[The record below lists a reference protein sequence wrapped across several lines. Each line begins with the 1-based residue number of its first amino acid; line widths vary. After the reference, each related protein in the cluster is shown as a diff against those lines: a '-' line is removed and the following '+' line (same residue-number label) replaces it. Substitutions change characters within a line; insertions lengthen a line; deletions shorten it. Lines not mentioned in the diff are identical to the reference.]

1 MVPSSKPGL
10 RRILV
15 GPDATVVVVLA
26 AIVEVSELEVVS
38 ESEVVS
44 LSLVVGWDKTVVD
57 VSASGTDVLIE
68 TSVES
73 VDSAMLDVKIDE
85 GLHGDADVNRYS
97 ISSWRAEFVNL
108 MVIVVEGTMRERVL
122 GE

>member
-57 VSASGTDVLIE
+57 VSASCTDVLIE

-85 GLHGDADVNRYS
+85 GLHGDADANRYS

>member
-57 VSASGTDVLIE
+57 VSASCTDVLIE

-73 VDSAMLDVKIDE
+73 VDSAMLDDKIAE
-85 GLHGDADVNRYS
+85 GLHGDADANRYS
-97 ISSWRAEFVNL
+97 ISSWRAEFMNL
-108 MVIVVEGTMRERVL
+108 MVMMVEGIMREKVL